1 MKTLS
6 KIFLTFAVRHSICT
20 AKSSSFFETTIIGV
34 VSLFSFCSANGE
46 CRNLERATPLVII
59 FLPMRHSV
67 NNNCSQVNCSNLC
80 ATPFGSEMSCTER
93 HALQK
98 AFEKLIEPTGMESFI
113 SETREALFLITYY
126 ILINQ
131 TGNEE

>member
-1 MKTLS
+1 
-6 KIFLTFAVRHSICT
+6 
-20 AKSSSFFETTIIGV
+20 
-34 VSLFSFCSANGE
+34 
-46 CRNLERATPLVII
+46 
-59 FLPMRHSV
+59 MRHSV

-131 TGNEE
+131 TGNEENMEFVNAMFHIRLYNDFLIDFENYLTELKSKNL